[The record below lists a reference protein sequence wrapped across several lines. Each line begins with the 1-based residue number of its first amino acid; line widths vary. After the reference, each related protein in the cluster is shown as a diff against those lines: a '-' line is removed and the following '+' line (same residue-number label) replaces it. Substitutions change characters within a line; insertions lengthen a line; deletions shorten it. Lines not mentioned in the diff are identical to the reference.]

1 MRLQFLGSAASESIP
16 ALWCECENCRK
27 AARLGGRN
35 LRRRTAYLVG
45 DHTLIDFG
53 PDANWQAKE
62 FRLDPSKVERLL
74 VTHSHVDHFSP
85 VELLWRSRNFS
96 AVNRPLR
103 LFCNEAVLR
112 ELENRVRSCGMGSG
126 AADVRVEPV
135 PLRPGAPVT
144 DGALEILPIRAS
156 HGEGECALNFLLSEA
171 GRNILIANDTG
182 WWPPESWELV
192 RGRKL
197 DAAVIEMSMGIRLPY
212 AFERGKH
219 LGAQAAIAFRDRLA
233 ELGAVDSSTRVAMTH
248 ISHHVGATHEELEE
262 YFRPCGIEV
271 GYDGLI
277 LEGGAQ

>member
-1 MRLQFLGSAASESIP
+1 MRLQFLGSAASESVP

-45 DHTLIDFG
+45 DHTLVDFG

-156 HGEGECALNFLLSEA
+156 HGEGE
-171 GRNILIANDTG
+171 
-182 WWPPESWELV
+182 
-192 RGRKL
+192 
-197 DAAVIEMSMGIRLPY
+197 
-212 AFERGKH
+212 
-219 LGAQAAIAFRDRLA
+219 
-233 ELGAVDSSTRVAMTH
+233 
-248 ISHHVGATHEELEE
+248 
-262 YFRPCGIEV
+262 
-271 GYDGLI
+271 
-277 LEGGAQ
+277 